1 MIQAVSLSR
10 LDKYSF
16 FSAVPQSWSFF
27 YANHPRLC
35 FCAETRMILFYAASG
50 GPWTGWGWA
59 VEYFFNFGGFCL
71 LSVSRASVSEDQVDK
86 NQTSALV
93 LLLNVLIHEN
103 ENNLFFSCFHHCGLV
118 ATDFVR
124 HF

>member
-35 FCAETRMILFYAASG
+35 FCAETGMILFYAAAG

-59 VEYFFNFGGFCL
+59 VEYFFNF
-71 LSVSRASVSEDQVDK
+71 
-86 NQTSALV
+86 V
-93 LLLNVLIHEN
+93 LLLETRGTRADVTADKN
-103 ENNLFFSCFHHCGLV
+103 C
-118 ATDFVR
+118 
-124 HF
+124 

>member
-16 FSAVPQSWSFF
+16 FSAAPQSWSFF

-35 FCAETRMILFYAASG
+35 FCAETGMILFYAAAG

-59 VEYFFNFGGFCL
+59 VERFFNLGEFCSAFGNASDKSGRDDRQKL
-71 LSVSRASVSEDQVDK
+71 LK
-86 NQTSALV
+86 
-93 LLLNVLIHEN
+93 
-103 ENNLFFSCFHHCGLV
+103 
-118 ATDFVR
+118 
-124 HF
+124 

>member
-35 FCAETRMILFYAASG
+35 FCAETGMILFYAAAG

-59 VEYFFNFGGFCL
+59 VERFFNFVRL
-71 LSVSRASVSEDQVDK
+71 LETRATGADVTTDK
-86 NQTSALV
+86 N
-93 LLLNVLIHEN
+93 
-103 ENNLFFSCFHHCGLV
+103 C
-118 ATDFVR
+118 
-124 HF
+124 

>member
-35 FCAETRMILFYAASG
+35 FCAETGMILFYAAAG

-59 VEYFFNFGGFCL
+59 VEHFFNFVRL
-71 LSVSRASVSEDQVDK
+71 LETRVTRADVTADK
-86 NQTSALV
+86 N
-93 LLLNVLIHEN
+93 
-103 ENNLFFSCFHHCGLV
+103 C
-118 ATDFVR
+118 
-124 HF
+124 

>member
-35 FCAETRMILFYAASG
+35 FCAETGMILFYAAAG

-59 VEYFFNFGGFCL
+59 VEYFFNFVL
-71 LSVSRASVSEDQVDK
+71 LFEPRVTRADVTADK
-86 NQTSALV
+86 N
-93 LLLNVLIHEN
+93 
-103 ENNLFFSCFHHCGLV
+103 C
-118 ATDFVR
+118 
-124 HF
+124 